1 MHVSPRKLFSQL
13 DHEVVKLGPKW
24 AQKFKGDRAVVVTAK
39 FSVKFWQGLLFNVV
53 HFLGGWLFI
62 IVFVRKRCR
71 PFSTS
76 RDIAFA
82 SPGAFF
88 FSFPFF

>member
-1 MHVSPRKLFSQL
+1 M
-13 DHEVVKLGPKW
+13 
-24 AQKFKGDRAVVVTAK
+24 TAK

-88 FSFPFF
+88 FSFPFFKKMNVFFVAFFVVLCEVFK